1 MLTVFL
7 IWPTHALDSKN
18 KSQRQQISHTTTEMS
33 LAWENKLREKIQS
46 KAQSSLWKWCVG
58 LALVQRCSLHSWGST
73 AGSGRVGFASPCLFD
88 VLAILP
94 HWGAM
99 QNAPCRA
106 HKGSTLPCP
115 MPYSW
120 IWQAPQHGFPES
132 PCLLSQIS
140 GLRIEK
146 RKSELCLLKCP
157 RPLLPHHPVKTSS
170 SCMIQ
175 GSFTSFVFPGLY
187 QLSQPLQPSS
197 VAGLNESQLIS
208 AWFTRTHQLQLPAT
222 CIWLQIKS
230 RKKENTGFPYRN
242 CTQLL
247 QN

>member
-106 HKGSTLPCP
+106 HKGSTLPHAIQLDMAGTSAWLP
-115 MPYSW
+115 WKS
-120 IWQAPQHGFPES
+120 
-132 PCLLSQIS
+132 LS
-140 GLRIEK
+140 LRSNKWAENRK
-146 RKSELCLLKCP
+146 KKSELCLLKCP

-230 RKKENTGFPYRN
+230 WKKENTGFPYRN

>member
-1 MLTVFL
+1 MMCWSCSCSEMLFTL
-7 IWPTHALDSKN
+7 M
-18 KSQRQQISHTTTEMS
+18 R
-33 LAWENKLREKIQS
+33 
-46 KAQSSLWKWCVG
+46 
-58 LALVQRCSLHSWGST
+58 LHSWQWQSRLCQPLPVWCFGN
-73 AGSGRVGFASPCLFD
+73 
-88 VLAILP
+88 LAPLRGNAKCPMQGPQRQHPTLP
-94 HWGAM
+94 HAIQLDMEGTSAW
-99 QNAPCRA
+99 
-106 HKGSTLPCP
+106 LPWK
-115 MPYSW
+115 S
-120 IWQAPQHGFPES
+120 
-132 PCLLSQIS
+132 LSLKS
-140 GLRIEK
+140 NKWAENRK
-146 RKSELCLLKCP
+146 KKSELCLLKCP

-208 AWFTRTHQLQLPAT
+208 AWFTWTHQLQLPAT
-222 CIWLQIKS
+222 RIWLQIKS